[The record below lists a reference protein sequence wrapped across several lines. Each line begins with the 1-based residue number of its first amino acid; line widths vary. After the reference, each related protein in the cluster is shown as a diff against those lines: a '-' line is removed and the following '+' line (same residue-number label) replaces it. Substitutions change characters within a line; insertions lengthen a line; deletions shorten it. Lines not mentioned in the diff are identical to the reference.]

1 MVYARSRKPVTK
13 NKSTYKRRAPV
24 RRKRPVHRRSRGT
37 RGGYNVA
44 PSGMPRV
51 RVAHLRYV
59 QLCNFET
66 IDTVLGNI
74 SFNANSAFDPAGLAS
89 KFVHIDSHQ
98 PMGFD
103 QWALL
108 FRNYVVKGSKITVT
122 RIGCQAETTPQPD
135 QTESGRFGIYVSDT
149 DAPVYTRGTSYKEAR
164 KGQVR
169 YVSNNQR
176 SAQKCTAYYSPR
188 RMYGIKDIK
197 DNQDRLGA
205 VVGANPTELA
215 KFVLWAELENVPQV
229 ETTWNFEISME
240 YCIQFDEPVDLLQST
255 A

>member
-1 MVYARSRKPVTK
+1 M
-13 NKSTYKRRAPV
+13 TYKRRAPT
-24 RRKRPVHRRSRGT
+24 RRKTVSRRRPRRA
-37 RGGYNVA
+37 YNVA

-59 QLCNFET
+59 QLVNFMT
-66 IDTVLGNI
+66 TDQVLGTAL
-74 SFNANSAFDPAGLAS
+74 FNANSAFDPAGLATS
-89 KFVHIDSHQ
+89 FVHIDPHQ

-108 FRNYVVKGSKITVT
+108 FRNYVVMGSKITVT
-122 RIGCQAETTPQPD
+122 RIGCEAATTPQPD
-135 QTESGRFGIYVSDT
+135 QTEAGRFGIYTSDT
-149 DAPVYTRGTSYKEAR
+149 ATPTYTRGTTYKEAR
-164 KGQVR
+164 KGQTR

-176 SAQKCTAYYSPR
+176 SSQKCVAVYSPR

-205 VVGANPTELA
+205 VVGANPGELA
-215 KFVLWAELENVPQV
+215 KFVLWAQLENTPQV
-229 ETTWNFEISME
+229 ETTWNFEATIE
-240 YCIQFDEPVDLLQST
+240 YCIQFDEPVDLDRSI